1 MNSVGFVGGG
11 NMGLALGQA
20 IARRFPEAHLYV
32 CDVRPER
39 VEAFRARLPG
49 AVPVSRPAEVA
60 ARAEVVFLAIK
71 PQDMGGVLAE
81 IADTERLVI
90 SIAAGVPLSRLE
102 QAAPRARVV
111 RVMPNTPCLVG
122 AMAAGFASG
131 RSVSAEDRH
140 TVEELLG
147 AAGYAVE
154 LEEQLLDAVTGL
166 SGSGPAF
173 VARLIEAFV
182 EAGVQEGIAPEVA
195 RKLALQTFEGT
206 ARLLAETGM
215 EPEELVRM
223 VSSPKG
229 TTEAGRK
236 VLEASECR
244 RAIIGTIAAAARRSR
259 ELGR

>member
-1 MNSVGFVGGG
+1 MKSVGFVGGG

-20 IARRFPEAHLYV
+20 IARRFPDAQLYV
-32 CDVRPER
+32 CDTRPER
-39 VEAFRARLPG
+39 IEAFRARLPG
-49 AVPVSRPAEVA
+49 ALAASLPSEVA
-60 ARAEVVFLAIK
+60 AKAEVVFLAVK
-71 PQDMGGVLAE
+71 PQDMAGVLAE
-81 IADTERLVI
+81 MGDTERLLI

-102 QAAPRARVV
+102 QAAPKARVV

-122 AMAAGFASG
+122 AMAAGFACGGKVTS
-131 RSVSAEDRH
+131 RDRR
-140 TVEELLG
+140 TVEELLN

-154 LEEQLLDAVTGL
+154 LEEGLLDAVTGL

-182 EAGVQEGIAPEVA
+182 EGGVREGIAPEVA
-195 RKLALQTFEGT
+195 RRLALQTFEGT

-236 VLEASECR
+236 ILEASECR
-244 RAIIGTIAAAARRSR
+244 QAIIGTIEAAARRSR

>member
-20 IARRFPEAHLYV
+20 IARRFPEAQLYV
-32 CDVRPER
+32 CDIRPER
-39 VEAFRARLPG
+39 VEAFHASLPE
-49 AVPVSRPAEVA
+49 AVVVPRPAEVA
-60 ARAEVVFLAIK
+60 SRAEVVFLAVK
-71 PQDMGGVLAE
+71 PQDMAGVLAE
-81 IADTERLVI
+81 LGSTERLLI

-102 QAAPRARVV
+102 HGAPRARVV

-122 AMAAGFASG
+122 AMAAGFACG
-131 RSVSAEDRH
+131 RTVSPEDRS
-140 TVEELLG
+140 TVEDLLS

-154 LEEQLLDAVTGL
+154 LEEGLLDAVTGL

-173 VARLIEAFV
+173 VARLIEAFI
-182 EAGVQEGIAPEVA
+182 EGGMGEGIPPEIA
-195 RKLALQTFEGT
+195 RRLALQTFEGT

-236 VLEASECR
+236 ILEASDCR
-244 RAIIGTIAAAARRSR
+244 QALIGTIAAATRRSK